1 MIFFERYAAA
11 CQRKG
16 YDPCSI
22 SISKIIGASVSTI
35 SHWKQSAISPKG
47 DILVNIA
54 DNLDVSCDYLLG
66 RTDDMTDYTKMM
78 YRTTNENVIR
88 NFERLDTVD
97 KKRIEGYMDGLLVNE
112 KYNKKNKEENT

>member
-1 MIFFERYAAA
+1 M
-11 CQRKG
+11 
-16 YDPCSI
+16 
-22 SISKIIGASVSTI
+22 SKIIGASVSTI

-47 DILVNIA
+47 DVLVSIA

-78 YRTTNENVIR
+78 YRTTTENVIR